1 MGQKIALLF
10 NVCPTCPIVLK
21 YYGLGKRSE
30 TYTFFPKFLHR
41 VKSGRHSMIVSSNA
55 ELSGL
60 HQLKTPGRI
69 ELGGLWR
76 PPVQLP
82 CMYVRNHDCS
92 R

>member
-21 YYGLGKRSE
+21 YYGLSKRSE

-41 VKSGRHSMIVSSNA
+41 VRSGCHSMIVSSNA

-60 HQLKTPGRI
+60 RL
-69 ELGGLWR
+69 
-76 PPVQLP
+76 
-82 CMYVRNHDCS
+82 S
-92 R
+92 S